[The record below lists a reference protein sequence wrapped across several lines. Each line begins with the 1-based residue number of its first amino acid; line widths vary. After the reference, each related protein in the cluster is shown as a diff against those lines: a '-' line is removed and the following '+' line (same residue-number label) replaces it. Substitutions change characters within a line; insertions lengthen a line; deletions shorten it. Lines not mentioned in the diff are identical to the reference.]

1 MGTLDLSGTTID
13 GEQCIYVY
21 ALLFD
26 GQSHKVF
33 ADHVR
38 KIEENCGALH
48 RDTAD
53 IETRR
58 PASMEF
64 GVN

>member
-1 MGTLDLSGTTID
+1 MGTMDLSGTTLD
-13 GEQCIYVY
+13 GEECIYVY

-33 ADHVR
+33 AEHVK
-38 KIEENCGALH
+38 KIEEDCGGFH